1 VDSGVNAE
9 IAAQLLEFAEQTA
22 DFVGITDPWGRI
34 QYLNPAAR
42 KRLGV
47 ANDAADLTTG
57 DVFPAE
63 AFTLYYEIIR
73 PQLLR
78 TGVWSGMLPVN
89 VAGGDAVTMYVSIS
103 ARVGPGGAVNE
114 SVMYGHE
121 LSPADRIAAPEGS
134 EVDDATG
141 LLGRS
146 AFDERARHV
155 LAAASR
161 NGESCA
167 LVLATLVD
175 MGDADHAFDPFIAAT
190 VVRALAGRIERSARA
205 SDVMGRVGERQI
217 GLLIRGVRTPGEA
230 VRLARMVYESLVD
243 APVTTPGEEIWPSIG
258 CGVGFAPPGGELADL
273 LREAA
278 AIRWHEPPTAEPVL
292 DTTELVL
299 DTTRRVSERADAAVT
314 MDEFRVG
321 MSHREVRSYAQP
333 VVDLDSEL
341 VVGYRGLARWHHRR
355 LGPLDADAFYE
366 MIAETPLANQVELH
380 VIRQTAAVLTL
391 TTRDTPLR
399 LYAPA
404 SKRLISDVRTE
415 QYLCEIVD
423 AFSFT
428 PDQLRLQI
436 ARASVNNWNASVEN
450 AWESLRAAQFA
461 FVVTDVFLAPDA
473 QHLAQSGFDELHL
486 APGLT
491 NAASTESEARH
502 AVTEIVRI
510 AHDHGVL
517 VAAAGVGD
525 RQHRDAL
532 LETGCDIATGPL
544 YGDPEPADTID

>member
-1 VDSGVNAE
+1 MNAE
-9 IAAQLLEFAEQTA
+9 IAAELLEFAEQTA
-22 DFVGITDPWGRI
+22 DFVGVTDPWGHI
-34 QYLNPAAR
+34 LYLNPAAR

-47 ANDAADLTTG
+47 ADDATDLTTG

-78 TGVWSGMLPVN
+78 TSVWSGLLPVN

-121 LSPADRIAAPEGS
+121 LTPAQRIAAPDGS

-141 LLGRS
+141 LLRRS
-146 AFDERARHV
+146 AFDDRARHV
-155 LAAASR
+155 LAVASR

-205 SDVMGRVGERQI
+205 SDVVGRVGERQI
-217 GLLIRGVRTPGEA
+217 GLLIRGVRTAGEA
-230 VRLARMVYESLVD
+230 VRLARAVYDSLVD
-243 APVTTPGEEIWPSIG
+243 APVTTPGEEISPSIG

-278 AIRWHEPPTAEPVL
+278 AIRWHEPPADEPVI
-292 DTTELVL
+292 DR
-299 DTTRRVSERADAAVT
+299 TRRVSAPADAPFT
-314 MDEFRVG
+314 MDEFRLG
-321 MSHREVRSYAQP
+321 MSHGEVRSYAQP
-333 VVDLDSEL
+333 VVDLDSEI
-341 VVGYRGLARWHHRR
+341 VIGYRGLARWHHRR
-355 LGPLDADAFYE
+355 LGPIGADAFSE
-366 MIAETPLANQVELH
+366 LIAETSLANQVELH
-380 VIRQTAAVLTL
+380 VIRQTAAVVTL
-391 TTRDTPLR
+391 TTRDAPLR

-404 SKRLISDVRTE
+404 SNRLISDVRTE

-423 AFSFT
+423 AFSLT
-428 PDQLRLQI
+428 TDQIRLQL
-436 ARASVNNWNASVEN
+436 ARTFVNNSNAGVGH
-450 AWESLRAAQFA
+450 ALESLRAAQFA
-461 FVVTDVFLAPDA
+461 FVVTDVFLASDA
-473 QHLAQSGFDELHL
+473 QHLIESGFDELHL

-491 NAASTESEARH
+491 NAAATDLEARR

-517 VAAAGVGD
+517 VAAADVGD
-525 RQHRDAL
+525 RSHRDAL
-532 LETGCDIATGPL
+532 VEIGCDLASGPV
-544 YGDPEPADTID
+544 YGEPEPADTID